1 MNEVIS
7 LANATGHF
15 PPEYTALSITHI
27 PPWVPVD
34 SVVFGKLQAFQ
45 LSFDFDDGRTNEL
58 ASVTGVLGPAT
69 GETAFYQDLA
79 RSEPAEN
86 AFTVP
91 DANGTPIPLAAV
103 AAPQAGKGGHQGE
116 RGHAAVPGTRWSA
129 GARRRPARSRGHAR
143 RRSRSR
149 VNSSPS

>member
-34 SVVFGKLQAFQ
+34 SVVFGNLQAFQ
-45 LSFDFDDGRTNEL
+45 LSFDFDDGLTNDL

-103 AAPQAGKGGHQGE
+103 AAPQRTMLARAATKGSAATLQSPAHGGQQA
-116 RGHAAVPGTRWSA
+116 HAA
-129 GARRRPARSRGHAR
+129 ARRAAVATQGGGPEVA
-143 RRSRSR
+143 
-149 VNSSPS
+149 